1 MGVRAR
7 DEEDDEIDVTVP
19 SKRRATFDMSKLLE
33 ALTAATSSHGNN
45 ADALKSIRELLS
57 LRRVICVV
65 PSRAHQAHNL
75 SAACLLRAFV
85 PSRSC
90 LENHCS
96 RRSIEG
102 APTRSSERCTHQLL
116 PLLLCSS
123 VLNC

>member
-57 LRRVICVV
+57 LRRVISLCHRV
-65 PSRAHQAHNL
+65 RL
-75 SAACLLRAFV
+75 TTTGCLLRAFV